1 MDQGPDLKSCESPV
15 GPETTMARLV
25 AAVKSRGLTVF
36 ARIDHAAGA
45 AEAGMALRPTQL
57 LIFGAPRT
65 GTPLM
70 QAAQT
75 MGIDLPL
82 RVLVWA
88 DAEGKTWVSYVDP
101 AALARRHGVGEALR
115 TTVEGMAAGLAAIAD
130 EATGPISTDERLD
143 EALEESFPASDGPDV
158 SPG

>member
-1 MDQGPDLKSCESPV
+1 MDQADLITCESPV

-45 AEAGMALRPTQL
+45 AQAGMALRPTQL

-70 QAAQT
+70 QAVQT
-75 MGIDLPL
+75 IGIDLPL
-82 RVLVWA
+82 RMLVWA

-101 AALARRHGVGEALR
+101 EALARRHGLGNGLK
-115 TTVEGMAAGLAAIAD
+115 TTIAGMAAGIAAIAE
-130 EATGPISTDERLD
+130 EATGPLSTDERLD
-143 EALEESFPASDGPDV
+143 EALEESFPASDAPDI